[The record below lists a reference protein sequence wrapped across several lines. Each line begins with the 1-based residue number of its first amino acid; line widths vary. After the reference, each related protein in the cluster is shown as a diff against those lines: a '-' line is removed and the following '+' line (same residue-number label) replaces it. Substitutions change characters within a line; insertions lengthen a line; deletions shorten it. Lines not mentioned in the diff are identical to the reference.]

1 MKSPESKY
9 IKAGLLAFIF
19 ILPAIFGL
27 FHAVHE
33 HQNQHC
39 FAKNEQHIHAQK
51 ESCAAFHML
60 QNISFEKAQN
70 DFELIRFE
78 PFKQLI
84 LFSCSFSEQ
93 LRAYHYLLRG
103 PPVINALF

>member
-1 MKSPESKY
+1 MKSPEAKY
-9 IKAGLLAFIF
+9 IKTGILSFIF

-33 HQNQHC
+33 HQSQPC

-51 ESCAAFHML
+51 ESCAAFHIL
-60 QNISFEKAQN
+60 QNISFEKTQN
-70 DFELIRFE
+70 DYELIRFE
-78 PFKQLI
+78 PFKQPGI
-84 LFSCSFSEQ
+84 FSCRLSEQ
-93 LRAYHYLLRG
+93 LSSYHYLLRG

>member
-1 MKSPESKY
+1 MKSTETKY
-9 IKAGLLAFIF
+9 IKAGLLTFIF
-19 ILPAIFGL
+19 ILPAILGL

-51 ESCAAFHML
+51 ESCAAFHIL
-60 QNISFEKAQN
+60 QNISFEKAQY

-78 PFKQLI
+78 PIKQLI

-93 LRAYHYLLRG
+93 LRAYLYPLRG